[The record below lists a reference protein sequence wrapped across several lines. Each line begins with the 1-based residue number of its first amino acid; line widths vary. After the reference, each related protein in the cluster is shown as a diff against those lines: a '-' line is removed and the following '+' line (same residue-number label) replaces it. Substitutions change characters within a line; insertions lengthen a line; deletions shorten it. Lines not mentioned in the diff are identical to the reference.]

1 MRLRYQCELVTLAA
15 DGNPTKM
22 ANELTLSDEDNVDP
36 VK

>member
-1 MRLRYQCELVTLAA
+1 MHTFCELVTLAA